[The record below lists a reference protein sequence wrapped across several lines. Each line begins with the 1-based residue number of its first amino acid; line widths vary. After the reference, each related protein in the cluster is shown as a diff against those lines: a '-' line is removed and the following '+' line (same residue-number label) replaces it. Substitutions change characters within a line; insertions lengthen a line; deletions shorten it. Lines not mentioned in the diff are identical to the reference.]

1 MGLTLSKNR
10 DQRISCCLP
19 LFGFPF
25 FLLSTVMSAP
35 HSNSHSAS
43 SSSGDLSDLP
53 FAPTL
58 RKILVVMGIGFIVPI
73 ILLLLIAYYIGS
85 SSQPPAGSEALA
97 TAAVNARIA
106 PAGSAAV
113 AGSSEAAAQQNAA
126 SMSTVAATPAA
137 SGSATAATPAGS
149 GSASAMPVAAAKVD
163 GKSVYESTCIA
174 CHGAG
179 VAGAPK
185 VGDKAAWAPIIA
197 QGDAVLYDRAI
208 HGYTGKRGVMPP
220 KGGSTASDDEVKA
233 AVDYMVS
240 QSK

>member
-1 MGLTLSKNR
+1 
-10 DQRISCCLP
+10 
-19 LFGFPF
+19 
-25 FLLSTVMSAP
+25 MSAP

-43 SSSGDLSDLP
+43 SSSDDVSDLP

-58 RKILVVMGIGFIVPI
+58 RKILLVMGVGFIVPI
-73 ILLLLIAYYIGS
+73 VLLLLIAFYIGS

-97 TAAVNARIA
+97 TAEVDARVA
-106 PAGSAAV
+106 PVGSAAV
-113 AGSSEAAAQQNAA
+113 AASSQAAAQQNAA
-126 SMSTVAATPAA
+126 SMTTAAAAPAA
-137 SGSATAATPAGS
+137 SAAATTPAGS
-149 GSASAMPVAAAKVD
+149 SSGAAVPVAVTKVD
-163 GKSVYESTCIA
+163 GKGLYESTCIA

-208 HGYTGKRGVMPP
+208 HGYTGKLGMMPP
-220 KGGSTASDDEVKA
+220 KGGSSASDDDVKA
-233 AVDYMVS
+233 AVDYMVA

>member
-1 MGLTLSKNR
+1 
-10 DQRISCCLP
+10 
-19 LFGFPF
+19 
-25 FLLSTVMSAP
+25 MSAP

-43 SSSGDLSDLP
+43 SNSNDVSDLP

-58 RKILVVMGIGFIVPI
+58 RKILTVMGIGFAVPI

-85 SSQPPAGSEALA
+85 SSEPPAGSESLS
-97 TAAVNARIA
+97 TAAVDARIA
-106 PAGSAAV
+106 PVGSAAV
-113 AGSSEAAAQQNAA
+113 AASSQAAAQANAA
-126 SMSTVAATPAA
+126 SMTTAAAAPAA
-137 SGSATAATPAGS
+137 SAAATPAGS
-149 GSASAMPVAAAKVD
+149 GSGAAMPVAAAKVD
-163 GKSVYESTCIA
+163 GKGLYESTCIA

-208 HGYTGKRGVMPP
+208 HGYTGKHGMMPP
-220 KGGSTASDDEVKA
+220 KGGSTASDDDVKA
-233 AVDYMVS
+233 AVDYMVA